1 MIRQGVV
8 ALASHWVRHPLQL
21 AMLVVGLALATAL
34 WSGVQAINAEARAAY
49 AEAAAA
55 LGGDRLA
62 RIVAAGGGGISQAGY
77 VALRRAGWQVSP
89 VVEGTIRIGGR
100 PLRLLGLDPATLPPE
115 ARIGAGP
122 MAEGAAADRGALL
135 ASPETVAEH
144 GGDLVAQEGVPPG
157 VVLADIGVALQKLG
171 TADITRLIVAAQQP
185 LGLPPLDQVVS
196 GLVPQPPDASG
207 DLARLTDSFHLN
219 LTAFGLLA
227 FLVGMFIVQSAI
239 GLAFDQR
246 RGVVRTLRA
255 LGMPLATVMALLVA
269 ELVGMALLAGLAG
282 LVLGYGVA
290 AALLPD
296 VAATL
301 AGLYGASVDGT
312 LHLRPVWWLQGLG
325 IAIGGTIAAAALH
338 LIHLSRMTVLAPVQP
353 EAWARG
359 SRRLLLVQG
368 LAAAGFW
375 AVALLLALTAQGLT
389 AGLTAGFGI
398 LAALVLGAAAGLPV
412 LLAGLLALAQA
423 LVRRVGAGPVAD
435 WFWADARAA
444 LPGLSLALVAL
455 MLALATNIGVGTM
468 VASFRATFTGWLD
481 QRLASE
487 LYITARSEA
496 EAAAITAWLGPRVD
510 AVLPIWQAEAVLMAA
525 PATVYGIVDHET
537 YRQNWPMLQ
546 GLPGVWDR
554 VTAGQAVLINEQ
566 LHYRQGLDLGDTLA
580 LPGGWIAPVAG
591 IYSDYGNPQAQVI
604 VGLDRLVAH
613 FPEAERLRMGVR
625 VAPDRVAALE
635 QAIAGQFGL
644 PLAAMQDQAS
654 VKRLSLQVFDRTFSV
669 TAALNLLTLA
679 VAGLAMFASLLT
691 LAGLR
696 LPQVAP
702 LWALGMTRARL
713 AWLDLGRCLML
724 AMLAMLAAV
733 PVGLGLAWVLLAVV
747 NVAAFG
753 WRLPMQ
759 VFPADWLRLG
769 LSGMLA
775 AAVAAAIPAIRL
787 ARTSPSALLRVFA
800 DER

>member
-62 RIVAAGGGGISQAGY
+62 RIVAAGGGGISQADY

-196 GLVPQPPDASG
+196 GLVLQPPDASG

-325 IAIGGTIAAAALH
+325 IAIGGTMAAAALH
-338 LIHLSRMTVLAPVQP
+338 LFHLSRMTVLAPVQP

-375 AVALLLALTAQGLT
+375 AVALLLALTAQ
-389 AGLTAGFGI
+389 GLTAGFGI

-487 LYITARSEA
+487 LYVTARSEA

-613 FPEAERLRMGVR
+613 FPDAERLRMGVR

>member
-1 MIRQGVV
+1 MIRQGTT
-8 ALASHWVRHPLQL
+8 ALASHWLRHPLQL
-21 AMLVVGLALATAL
+21 TMLVLGLALATAL

-49 AEAAAA
+49 AQAAAA

-62 RIVAAGGGGISQAGY
+62 RIVAADGSGIALADY

-89 VVEGTIRIGGR
+89 VVEGSVRINGH

-122 MAEGAAADRGALL
+122 LAEGAVTDRGALL
-135 ASPETVAEH
+135 AAPATVADY
-144 GGDLVAQEGVPPG
+144 GGGLVAQKGLPPG
-157 VVLADIGVALQKLG
+157 VVMADIGVALQKLG
-171 TADITRLIVAAQQP
+171 TTDITRLIVAARQP
-185 LGLPPLDQVVS
+185 LGLPPLDHVVP
-196 GLVPQPPDASG
+196 GLVLQPPDASG
-207 DLARLTDSFHLN
+207 DLARLTSSFHLN

-239 GLAFDQR
+239 GLAFEQR

-269 ELVGMALLAGLAG
+269 ELVVMALVAAMVG
-282 LVLGYGVA
+282 LVLGYFVA

-312 LHLRPVWWLQGLG
+312 LHLRPVWWLQGMG
-325 IAIGGTIAAAALH
+325 IALGGTLAAAALH
-338 LIHLSRMTVLAPVQP
+338 LFHLSRMSVLAPVQP

-368 LAAAGFW
+368 FAAVGFW
-375 AVALLLALTAQGLT
+375 AVALMLALTAQ
-389 AGLTAGFGI
+389 GLTAGFGI
-398 LAALVLGAAAGLPV
+398 LAALVLGAASGLPV
-412 LLAGLLALAQA
+412 VLAGLLALAQGLA
-423 LVRRVGAGPVAD
+423 RRLGAGPVTD
-435 WFWADARAA
+435 WFWADAKAS

-455 MLALATNIGVGTM
+455 MLALATNMGVGTM

-487 LYITARSEA
+487 LYVTARSEA
-496 EAAAITAWLGPRVD
+496 EAAAITTWLTPKVD
-510 AVLPIWQAEAVLMAA
+510 AVLPIWRAEARLMGA
-525 PATVYGIVDHET
+525 PATVYGIVDHAT
-537 YRQNWPMLQ
+537 YRRNWPMLQ
-546 GLPGVWDR
+546 GLPDVWDQ
-554 VTAGQAVLINEQ
+554 VVAGQAVLINEQ
-566 LHYRQGLDLGDTLA
+566 MHYRQHLDLGDTVA
-580 LPGGWIAPVAG
+580 LPGGWVAPVAG
-591 IYSDYGNPQAQVI
+591 IYSDYGNPEAQVI
-604 VGLDRLVAH
+604 VGINRLVAH
-613 FPEAERLRMGVR
+613 FPDAERLRMGVR
-625 VAPDRVAALE
+625 VAPAKVAALE
-635 QAIAGQFGL
+635 EAIAAHFGL

-654 VKRLSLQVFDRTFSV
+654 VKRLSLQVFERTFAV
-669 TAALNLLTLA
+669 TGALNLLTLA
-679 VAGLAMFASLLT
+679 VAGIAMFASLLT

-724 AMLAMLAAV
+724 AALAMLAAV

-759 VFPADWLRLG
+759 VFPLDWLRLG

-775 AAVAAAIPAIRL
+775 AAVAAAVPAIRL
-787 ARTSPSALLRVFA
+787 ARISPAALLRVFA